1 MKLNKLLVIKSMFFL
16 NAFFYATAEENIKID
31 ARILKF
37 VDGTPILNKELSSIA
52 QGLFKLL
59 CVKEGG
65 ACTKTELLNIDGN
78 SVTINQL
85 LKSDRLEQSQNLAV
99 AQINDMV
106 QNILKKYGEKL
117 SKYKRSIAFVVEQW
131 ASQRSMQNSILVTW
145 CKTPD
150 EIFFKQK
157 LNSVQLFN
165 QFIEEFHLFINDFK
179 CTCPKSAKVFDAMW
193 AKIQEVR
200 AKKEL

>member
-1 MKLNKLLVIKSMFFL
+1 MKKLLMIKSIFVL
-16 NAFFYATAEENIKID
+16 STFFYAVAEQNIKID
-31 ARILKF
+31 TRVLKF
-37 VDGTPILNKELSSIA
+37 VDGAPILNKELGSIA

-59 CVKEGG
+59 CIQQGG
-65 ACTKTELLNIDGN
+65 SHCAKDELLNIGDK
-78 SVTINQL
+78 SETINQL
-85 LKSDRLEQSQNLAV
+85 LQSDHLNQYKDVAV

-106 QNILKKYGEKL
+106 QNILKKHGEKL

-131 ASQRSMQNSILVTW
+131 ATQRNMHNSVLVTW